1 MIIKKIKTN
10 DDTKYEVSG
19 YTNGRGSKR
28 LRRRFDKRD
37 EAEAFVKNY
46 HAQELK
52 FQRSATGGPGL
63 LEETR
68 FKDEAEFWILSNT
81 DRFSPNHVK
90 RAKGILK
97 TLLPQYGQLTLDK
110 FSPALMTKI
119 QMEAKKRGLAN
130 ASVNRICE
138 IILAVLNYSL
148 RQRRI
153 PWNPT
158 AGFQKLPPAREELQF
173 WEKAEAL
180 SFLNAMYEKHPPKS
194 ESRWIYAVYL
204 LALNSGLRAG
214 EIWGLQVRD
223 IVEDG
228 ESLHIRRQYDRLQ
241 KKFTL
246 LKGKR
251 RSQGPGLSRHVPCPP
266 KLLAELQVLVTGKAE
281 EETVF
286 SLNGVPIHHDSFQD
300 WFRADLKSWGGKVI
314 RFHDLRHTAATQLIA
329 AGVDIKT
336 VQVILGHEDI
346 KTTMNYVHLVGDSV
360 KQVARTFSLSP

>member
-1 MIIKKIKTN
+1 MNIKKVKTK
-10 DDTKYEVSG
+10 DTIKYEVSG

-37 EAEAFVKNY
+37 DAEAFIKGH
-46 HAQELK
+46 HAQELSFK
-52 FQRSATGGPGL
+52 RSATGSPAL

-68 FKDEAEFWILSNT
+68 FKDEAEFWLLANA

-90 RAKGILK
+90 RAKGILAR
-97 TLLPQYGQLTLDK
+97 LLPQYGNLTLDK
-110 FSPALMTKI
+110 FSPALMTKM
-119 QMEAKKRGLAN
+119 QLEAKKRGLAN

-138 IILAVLNYSL
+138 IVLAVLNHSL

-153 PWNPT
+153 PWNP
-158 AGFQKLPPAREELQF
+158 AIGIQKLPPAREELQF
-173 WEKAEAL
+173 WEKSEAI
-180 SFLNAMYEKHPPKS
+180 SFLNSMSEKHPIAS
-194 ESRWIYAVYL
+194 SRRWIYVVYL
-204 LALNSGLRAG
+204 LALNTGLRAG

-251 RSQGPGLSRHVPCPP
+251 RSQGPGLSRHVPCQP
-266 KLLAELQVLVTGKAE
+266 KLLAELKLLVAGKSE
-281 EETVF
+281 EETIF
-286 SLNGVPIHHDSFQD
+286 ALNGLPIHHDSFQD

-346 KTTMNYVHLVGDSV
+346 KTTMNYVHLVGDKV
-360 KQVARTFSLSP
+360 KEVARTFSLSP